1 MVTKQFFTISMAL
14 FVLNATP
21 AMAGFQFTAPV
32 EPSMQAQSPNV
43 LTPMVAA
50 PVPNVQMESVQT
62 MPEPQVNIAPAP
74 SPLPTST
81 PQIQAIPQPM
91 ESFVQPA
98 QQPVPSPQ
106 PVAASVPTSLPL
118 PQRQQV
124 PAQTIDPANLIAVGF
139 GNDLPLDAGLKQI
152 IPSYYT
158 YKLDPTIS
166 VDQSMSWTGGDQWQV
181 VLRNALNPIGL
192 NYEINGQQVVIAP
205 QVQKAV
211 VQEMPVALPPIAA
224 LPKQPQAVV
233 EPINLSQTA
242 PEIVMEDAK
251 SDTSF
256 PIIEQLVTDTPV
268 NTVNRSVPQD
278 ILPVKTESMPILPP
292 KQTSP
297 SRFEPNEQQWM
308 ARKGDSLKD
317 VLENWSNLASIE
329 LFWSSDYDYPLVG
342 DVNLTGDFE
351 VAAQTLLEGFQN
363 ARPRP
368 SGRLHPNLPYGPA
381 VLVVETGQTVE

>member
-32 EPSMQAQSPNV
+32 EPNMQAQSPNV

-50 PVPNVQMESVQT
+50 PVPNVQMEPVQT
-62 MPEPQVNIAPAP
+62 MPEPQVNMATVP

-81 PQIQAIPQPM
+81 PQIQSMPQPI
-91 ESFVQPA
+91 EAFVQPA

-106 PVAASVPTSLPL
+106 PMAAPVPTSLPL
-118 PQRQQV
+118 PQRQQ
-124 PAQTIDPANLIAVGF
+124 ATTQTIDPANLIAVGF
-139 GNDLPLDAGLKQI
+139 GNDLPLNAGLKQI

-166 VDQSMSWTGGDQWQV
+166 VSQSMSWTGGDQWQV

-192 NYEINGQQVVIAP
+192 DYEVNGQQVMINSQAP
-205 QVQKAV
+205 QTIA
-211 VQEMPVALPPIAA
+211 QEIPVALPPVA
-224 LPKQPQAVV
+224 

-256 PIIEQLVTDTPV
+256 PIVEQLVTDTPV
-268 NTVNRSVPQD
+268 NQSPVNAPQD
-278 ILPVKTESMPILPP
+278 ILPVKTEAMPILPP
-292 KQTSP
+292 KQISP
-297 SRFEPNEQQWM
+297 SLFEPNEQQWM

-342 DVNLTGDFE
+342 DVNLIGDFE

-381 VLVVETGQTVE
+381 VLVVETGQTIE